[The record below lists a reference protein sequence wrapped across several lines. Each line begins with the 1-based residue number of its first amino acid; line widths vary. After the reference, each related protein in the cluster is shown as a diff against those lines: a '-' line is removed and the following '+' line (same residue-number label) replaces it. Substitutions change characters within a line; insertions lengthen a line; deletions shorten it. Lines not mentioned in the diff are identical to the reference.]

1 MQLVE
6 IGYAN
11 REKFQKLFDEGQWEA
26 GEDIFLLGAVREDTA
41 CGVVICR
48 QEKLRV
54 EVLWLYV
61 DPLFR
66 RKGIATGLLKEVEHR
81 TRGTI
86 VACIY
91 EAEDGVKAFF
101 KSQGFLLSESS
112 VLYKFSFADARKKR
126 MLHKYLFRF
135 FRYKVKRLGELT
147 TDEQEQLLEFLDG
160 FDITAEE
167 LETGEYS
174 SALSSCVFDTRQNMC
189 ASMLCTETEGNVF
202 IHSMVAQT
210 GSPTVYLLLLRHLY
224 EELEI
229 HRSHDTIVHF
239 LATNPNVFKLA
250 KKLLDDC
257 VSEESRNI
265 YVIKLN
271 DNKSEQEE

>member
-1 MQLVE
+1 MQIVE
-6 IGYAN
+6 IGHTN

-26 GEDIFLLGAVREDTA
+26 GEGIFVLGAVWEDTA
-41 CGVVICR
+41 CGVIICR
-48 QEKLRV
+48 QEMLRV

-66 RKGIATGLLKEVEHR
+66 RNGIATGLLKEVEDK
-81 TRGTI
+81 TKGTM

-101 KSQGFLLSESS
+101 KSQGFFMSESS

-147 TDEQEQLLEFLDG
+147 EDEQDQLPEFWNG
-160 FDITAEE
+160 FDITAAEF
-167 LETGEYS
+167 ETGEYS
-174 SALSSCVFDTRQNMC
+174 SSLSSCVLDTKHKIC
-189 ASMLCTETEGNVF
+189 ACMLCTETEGNVF
-202 IHSMVAQT
+202 IHSMVAQA
-210 GSPTVYLLLLRHLY
+210 GSPTVYLLLFRHLY

-229 HRSHDTIVHF
+229 HRSHNTVIHF
-239 LATNPNVFKLA
+239 LATNPNVIKLA
-250 KKLLDDC
+250 RKLLDDC
-257 VSEESRNI
+257 VSEESRNL
-265 YVIKLN
+265 YVVKLN
-271 DNKSEQEE
+271 DY